1 MLKYLVKGL
10 LGRLLGYGT
19 VVLGFWLLF
28 SGFSEAGFTLVIV
41 GCVSVLLGMYLLV
54 IARRAGPILPADYL
68 ESDEEDDPSD
78 SFVGSGESDKL
89 PP

>member
-1 MLKYLVKGL
+1 MLKYLIRGL

-41 GCVSVLLGMYLLV
+41 GGLSILLGMYLMV
-54 IARRAGPILPADYL
+54 ITRRAGPLLPAAYL
-68 ESDEEDDPSD
+68 ESDEEDNPGDCLD
-78 SFVGSGESDKL
+78 GSGESDKL